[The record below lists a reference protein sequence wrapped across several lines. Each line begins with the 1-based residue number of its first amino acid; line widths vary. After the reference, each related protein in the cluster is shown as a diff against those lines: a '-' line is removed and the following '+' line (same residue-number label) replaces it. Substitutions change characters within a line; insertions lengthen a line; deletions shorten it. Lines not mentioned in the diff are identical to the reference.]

1 MKKLLSNLMVLS
13 LAVLTSQVALAHPG
27 HDHSHWTSNPIHIIT
42 MVAIGTVIVGGLV
55 YKQTSRI
62 RNRKEK

>member
-1 MKKLLSNLMVLS
+1 MMKQVFST
-13 LAVLTSQVALAHPG
+13 LAVSTLMMLSQVVQAHPG

-55 YKQTSRI
+55 YKQSSRL